1 MACKMRVVSGWIVP
15 AAAVAGLV
23 VVVLGCSESS
33 PGNREV
39 PATGS
44 ASQTSAE
51 SGAGSDERAA
61 ADSGGGGGESGSVSG
76 GDAPESVSDAATA
89 ADGGSQN
96 ADSDTDG
103 PTGVESGVESGSGT
117 GTLKEPV
124 IDLEPIASTPREDV
138 PSALRD
144 RRHPDHPEPLID
156 LSEILSGGPPPDG
169 IPPLEDPAFE
179 PAGEV
184 DWLPGLEPVLALEI
198 NGDARAYPLRI
209 MTWHELVNGA
219 VGGVPVTV
227 SYCPLCNSAVA
238 YDRRVGERIL
248 DFGTSGELF
257 NSSLVMYDR
266 QTESLWSHYTGQAV
280 VGHLTG
286 AELDLIPVQTV
297 SFESF
302 LSAHPEGH
310 VLSLDTGHSR
320 RYGQNPYEF
329 YDTSSRPFLFGGPFD
344 DRLEPMTR
352 VLALRAGDE
361 GAVIPL
367 DVLAERRVV
376 PFSFAGRE
384 LVALYESGTASAL
397 DAGEIA
403 EGRDVG
409 ATGVFV
415 RSLGGQ
421 PLDLSVSADGG
432 FVDASTGVAYDILG
446 RPSDSSGPGA
456 LEPVEHL
463 DTFWFAAAAFYSDAE
478 IIGL

>member
-1 MACKMRVVSGWIVP
+1 MACKMVVVSGWIASALV
-15 AAAVAGLV
+15 AAALA
-23 VVVLGCSESS
+23 VVVLGCSESPQGS
-33 PGNREV
+33 REAPV
-39 PATGS
+39 TGS
-44 ASQTSAE
+44 QPTSVPSE
-51 SGAGSDERAA
+51 AGSGESEA
-61 ADSGGGGGESGSVSG
+61 ADSGGAGGESGSVSG
-76 GDAPESVSDAATA
+76 GGGDASESVSDAATA
-89 ADGGSQN
+89 ADEGSQN
-96 ADSDTDG
+96 ADSDPEG
-103 PTGVESGVESGSGT
+103 STGSGSGA
-117 GTLKEPV
+117 GTPLEPV
-124 IDLEPIASTPREDV
+124 IDFEPIASTAREDV

-144 RRHPDHPEPLID
+144 RRHPDHPEPLVD
-156 LSEILSGGPPPDG
+156 LSQIRSGGPPPDG

-184 DWLPGLEPVLALEI
+184 DWLPAAEPVLALEI

-209 MTWHELVNGA
+209 MTWHELVNGT

-266 QTESLWSHYTGQAV
+266 QTESLWSHYTGTAV
-280 VGHLTG
+280 AGHLTG
-286 AELDLIPVQTV
+286 TELDLIPVQTV

-302 LSAHPEGH
+302 LSTYPQGH

-320 RYGQNPYEF
+320 RYWENPYEF
-329 YDTSSRPFLFGGPFD
+329 YDDPGGTPYPFAFSGPFD
-344 DRLEPMTR
+344 ERLDPMER
-352 VLALRAGDE
+352 VVTLRGGGE
-361 GAVIPL
+361 GAVIPYDL
-367 DVLAERRVV
+367 LAARRVV

-384 LVALYESGTASAL
+384 LVALYEPGTASAL
-397 DAGEIA
+397 DSPVIA

-421 PLDLSVSADGG
+421 PLDLSASADGG
-432 FVDASTGVAYDILG
+432 FVDAATGSVYDILG
-446 RPSDSSGPGA
+446 RPSNSGGTGAAA

-463 DTFWFAAAAFYSDAE
+463 DTFWFAAAAFYADAE
-478 IIGL
+478 IIGQ

>member
-1 MACKMRVVSGWIVP
+1 MTCKMQFVSARALTVL
-15 AAAVAGLV
+15 AAAAFVVAA
-23 VVVLGCSESS
+23 LGCSESPSGDGDS
-33 PGNREV
+33 PV
-39 PATGS
+39 TGS
-44 ASQTSAE
+44 QPPSSTGEAGPEQTESAE
-51 SGAGSDERAA
+51 SDRDAASAPSDSE
-61 ADSGGGGGESGSVSG
+61 GEEPEP
-76 GDAPESVSDAATA
+76 APETTTA
-89 ADGGSQN
+89 A
-96 ADSDTDG
+96 
-103 PTGVESGVESGSGT
+103 SGT
-117 GTLKEPV
+117 GGDSSPVV
-124 IDLEPIASTPREDV
+124 IDFEPIASTPRSDV

-169 IPPLEDPAFE
+169 IPPLENPAFE

-184 DWLPGLEPVLALEI
+184 DWLPGVEPVLALEI

-209 MTWHELVNGA
+209 MTWHELVNGT
-219 VGGVPVTV
+219 VGGIPVTV
-227 SYCPLCNSAVA
+227 SYCPLCNSAIA
-238 YDRRVGERIL
+238 YDRRVGDRIL
-248 DFGTSGELF
+248 DFGTSGELL
-257 NSSLVMYDR
+257 NSSLLMYDR
-266 QTESLWSHYTGQAV
+266 QTESLWSHYTGTAV
-280 VGHLTG
+280 AGHLTG

-310 VLSLDTGHSR
+310 VLSLDTGHAR
-320 RYGQNPYEF
+320 RYGQNPYES
-329 YDTSSRPFLFGGPFD
+329 YDTSSQPFLFSGPFD

-361 GAVIPL
+361 GAVVPL

-397 DAGEIA
+397 DTGAIA

-415 RSLGGQ
+415 RSLDGQ
-421 PLDLSVSADGG
+421 PLDLSLGADGG
-432 FVDASTGVAYDILG
+432 FVDATTGVAYDILG
-446 RPSDSSGPGA
+446 RPSDASGTGA

-478 IIGL
+478 IIGQ